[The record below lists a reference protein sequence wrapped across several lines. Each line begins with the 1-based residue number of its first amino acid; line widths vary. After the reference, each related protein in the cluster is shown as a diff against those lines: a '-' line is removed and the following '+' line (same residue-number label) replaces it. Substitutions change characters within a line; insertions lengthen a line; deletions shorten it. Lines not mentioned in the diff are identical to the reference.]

1 MFLNSWRRRFLRESK
16 RNRQSKRPL
25 SRPQRF
31 QPALEF
37 LEDRLAPAVFNVNT
51 TADTVAANLNTGQ
64 DNTGHVSLRAA
75 VQAAN
80 HLGGTN
86 SINLPAGTYQFA
98 IPGAGEDN
106 AATGDLDVK
115 NNLTIKSGQW
125 WASLSGGSTSVSTT
139 LWATWSPAVTWV
151 DVQIGDFNGDGLAD
165 ITGRDLG
172 SGNWWTGLSNG
183 SAFTTSKWASWS
195 TAVTWV
201 DVRAGQVA

>member
-1 MFLNSWRRRFLRESK
+1 MRDYGTRTRSEIFSFLRPGGNAFRVLAGRGCLPLQPEDDHEEKVMFLNSWRRRFLRESK

-86 SINLPAGTYQFA
+86 SINLPAWTYQSA

-106 AATGDLDVK
+106 AATGDLD
-115 NNLTIKSGQW
+115 
-125 WASLSGGSTSVSTT
+125 
-139 LWATWSPAVTWV
+139 
-151 DVQIGDFNGDGLAD
+151 
-165 ITGRDLG
+165 
-172 SGNWWTGLSNG
+172 
-183 SAFTTSKWASWS
+183 
-195 TAVTWV
+195 
-201 DVRAGQVA
+201 